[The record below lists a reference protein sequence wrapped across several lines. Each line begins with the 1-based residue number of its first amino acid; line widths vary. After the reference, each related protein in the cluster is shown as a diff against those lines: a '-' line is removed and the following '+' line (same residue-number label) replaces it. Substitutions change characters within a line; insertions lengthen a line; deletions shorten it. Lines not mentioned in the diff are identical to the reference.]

1 MARPKTDPKVRAQA
15 LRRLRAGES
24 ARTVADDLGVS
35 PTAVRN
41 WLKHDAPA
49 APAVAPATP
58 AVAPAT
64 PAFDIHEVHDAAP
77 PPASSADELDAE
89 GYARAMRAA
98 ATDDASPTAAPSGSA
113 PAAPGAGT
121 PPETV
126 VDLFEGAVGLC
137 LRLVVVGKGGDWT
150 PQLENACRFTPSE
163 RNRLLVTAPYVAQ
176 YVGDALR
183 NSPYV
188 GIALFGMSA
197 LEVVTARLALVKASA
212 PPRRLAA
219 PARSAPPPAAA
230 VVDDDEE
237 ESEPFPQ
244 TATPGVAVVN
254 FKANLGE

>member
-58 AVAPAT
+58 A
-64 PAFDIHEVHDAAP
+64 FDIHEVHDAAP
-77 PPASSADELDAE
+77 PPSGTADELDAE
-89 GYARAMRAA
+89 AYARAMRAA
-98 ATDDASPTAAPSGSA
+98 ATDDAPPASGTPTDG

-183 NSPYV
+183 SSPYV

-197 LEVVTARLALVKASA
+197 LEVVTARLALVKA
-212 PPRRLAA
+212 AA
-219 PARSAPPPAAA
+219 PARRLPNNRTTPPPAAQ
-230 VVDDDEE
+230 VDDDEE
-237 ESEPFPQ
+237 DLEPFPQ
-244 TATPGVAVVN
+244 TASPGVALVD

>member
-64 PAFDIHEVHDAAP
+64 PAFDIYEVHDAAP

-98 ATDDASPTAAPSGSA
+98 ATEDASPTAAPSGA

-254 FKANLGE
+254 FKANLDE

>member
-24 ARTVADDLGVS
+24 ARTVANDLGVS

-49 APAVAPATP
+49 APAVAPTTP
-58 AVAPAT
+58 T
-64 PAFDIHEVHDAAP
+64 FDIYEVHDAL
-77 PPASSADELDAE
+77 PPAASNADELDAE

-98 ATDDASPTAAPSGSA
+98 ATDDAPPASGTATDEPAAPS
-113 PAAPGAGT
+113 AGT

-197 LEVVTARLALVKASA
+197 LEVVTARLALIKTAA
-212 PPRRLAA
+212 PTRRL
-219 PARSAPPPAAA
+219 PNNRTTPPPAAQ
-230 VVDDDEE
+230 VDDDEE
-237 ESEPFPQ
+237 DLQPFPQ
-244 TATPGVAVVN
+244 TASPGVALVD

>member
-1 MARPKTDPKVRAQA
+1 MARPKTDPKIRAQA

-41 WLKHDAPA
+41 WLKNDAPA
-49 APAVAPATP
+49 APAVAPA
-58 AVAPAT
+58 A

-77 PPASSADELDAE
+77 PPASSAEELDAE

-98 ATDDASPTAAPSGSA
+98 ATDDAPPASGTATDGPAAPS
-113 PAAPGAGT
+113 AGT

-197 LEVVTARLALVKASA
+197 LEVVTARLALVKA
-212 PPRRLAA
+212 AA
-219 PARSAPPPAAA
+219 PARRLPNNRTTPPPAAQ
-230 VVDDDEE
+230 VDDDEE
-237 ESEPFPQ
+237 DLEPFPQ
-244 TATPGVAVVN
+244 TASPGVALVD

>member
-24 ARTVADDLGVS
+24 ARTVANDLGVS

-49 APAVAPATP
+49 APAVAPTTP
-58 AVAPAT
+58 T
-64 PAFDIHEVHDAAP
+64 FDIHEVHDAAP
-77 PPASSADELDAE
+77 PPASHAEELDAE
-89 GYARAMRAA
+89 AYARAMRAA
-98 ATDDASPTAAPSGSA
+98 ATDDAPPASGTPTDG
-113 PAAPGAGT
+113 PAAAGAGT

-188 GIALFGMSA
+188 GIALFAMSA
-197 LEVVTARLALVKASA
+197 LEVVTARLALVKNSTQHT
-212 PPRRLAA
+212 RRLSN
-219 PARSAPPPAAA
+219 RTTPPPATQ
-230 VVDDDEE
+230 VDDDEE
-237 ESEPFPQ
+237 DLQPFPQ
-244 TATPGVAVVN
+244 TASPGVALVD

>member
-1 MARPKTDPKVRAQA
+1 MSEAHGWAQRPSGDGAR
-15 LRRLRAGES
+15 
-24 ARTVADDLGVS
+24 
-35 PTAVRN
+35 
-41 WLKHDAPA
+41 A
-49 APAVAPATP
+49 APSTHAPGPTVGRLSRFRQIP
-58 AVAPAT
+58 LPCEPVNSMESFRQPS
-64 PAFDIHEVHDAAP
+64 IQ
-77 PPASSADELDAE
+77 
-89 GYARAMRAA
+89 A
-98 ATDDASPTAAPSGSA
+98 ATDDAPPASGTPTDG

-183 NSPYV
+183 SSPYV

-197 LEVVTARLALVKASA
+197 LEVVTARLALVKA
-212 PPRRLAA
+212 AA
-219 PARSAPPPAAA
+219 PARRLPNNRTTPPPAAQ
-230 VVDDDEE
+230 VDDDEE
-237 ESEPFPQ
+237 DLEPFPQ
-244 TATPGVAVVN
+244 TASPGVALVD

>member
-41 WLKHDAPA
+41 WLKNDAPA

-98 ATDDASPTAAPSGSA
+98 ATDDASPTAAPSGGA

-219 PARSAPPPAAA
+219 PTRKAPPPAAPP
-230 VVDDDEE
+230 DDEE
-237 ESEPFPQ
+237 NDAEPFPQ

>member
-41 WLKHDAPA
+41 WLKHDVPA
-49 APAVAPATP
+49 APAV
-58 AVAPAT
+58 VPAT
-64 PAFDIHEVHDAAP
+64 PAFDIHEVHDVAP
-77 PPASSADELDAE
+77 PPAGHADELDAE

-98 ATDDASPTAAPSGSA
+98 ATDDAPPASGTATDG

-137 LRLVVVGKGGDWT
+137 LRLVVVGKGGEWT

-197 LEVVTARLALVKASA
+197 LEVVTARLALVKA
-212 PPRRLAA
+212 AA
-219 PARSAPPPAAA
+219 PARRLPNKRTTPPPAAQ
-230 VVDDDEE
+230 VDDDEE
-237 ESEPFPQ
+237 DLEPFPQ
-244 TATPGVAVVN
+244 TASPGVALVD

>member
-1 MARPKTDPKVRAQA
+1 MARPKTDPKLRAQA
-15 LRRLRAGES
+15 LRRVRAGES
-24 ARTVADDLGVS
+24 AKHVASELGVS

-41 WLKHDAPA
+41 WLKNDAPST
-49 APAVAPATP
+49 PAT
-58 AVAPAT
+58 APAT
-64 PAFDIHEVHDAAP
+64 PAFDIHEVHDAL
-77 PPASSADELDAE
+77 PPAASNADELDAE
-89 GYARAMRAA
+89 SYARAMRAA
-98 ATDDASPTAAPSGSA
+98 AIDDAPPASGTPAGESAAPD
-113 PAAPGAGT
+113 AGT

-197 LEVVTARLALVKASA
+197 LEVVTSRLALIKTAA
-212 PPRRLAA
+212 PTRRLGNN
-219 PARSAPPPAAA
+219 RTTPPPAAQ
-230 VVDDDEE
+230 VDDEE
-237 ESEPFPQ
+237 EDLQPFPQ
-244 TATPGVAVVN
+244 TASPGVALVD